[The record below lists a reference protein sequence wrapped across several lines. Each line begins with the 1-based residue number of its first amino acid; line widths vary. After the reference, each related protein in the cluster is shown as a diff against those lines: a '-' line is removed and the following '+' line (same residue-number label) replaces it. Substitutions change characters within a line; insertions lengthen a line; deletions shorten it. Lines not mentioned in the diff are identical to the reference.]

1 MIKMTVILTPLKQ
14 FTFPIIAECITP
26 QDFQGKKLE
35 EIAVLPVYEGNQEK
49 TLCDLFKIEQNEAPL
64 PTIVINGDASKVRRI
79 GKKMKEGEI
88 VINGGAGMHLGMEM
102 KGGKITVKGD
112 ALGWTGA
119 EMKGGTIE
127 IFGNGGDY
135 LASPFRAADV
145 GMKGGLIIVH
155 GDVGHDVAAGIRG
168 GILKI
173 EGSAGN
179 FLGFHMSDGAIYVGK
194 NIGGR
199 AGAYMTGGK
208 IIVGGT
214 VDCILPTF
222 SIDSVKP
229 KVKVDDTQQAQGPF
243 YVFIGD
249 LTEKKRGKI
258 FVNKAANPQLSTYER
273 YL

>member
-1 MIKMTVILTPLKQ
+1 MTIILTPLKQ
-14 FTFPIIAECITP
+14 FTLPIIAECITP

-88 VINGGAGMHLGMEM
+88 IINGGAGMHLGMEM

-135 LASPFRAADV
+135 LASPFRAADA

-168 GILKI
+168 GTLKVK
-173 EGSAGN
+173 GSAGN
-179 FLGFHMSDGAIYVGK
+179 FLGFHMSEGTVYIEK
-194 NIGGR
+194 NIGSR
-199 AGAYMTGGK
+199 VGAYMTGGK
-208 IIVGGT
+208 IIVGGKA
-214 VDCILPTF
+214 DCMLPAF
-222 SIDSVKP
+222 GIDSIKP

-258 FVNKAANPQLSTYER
+258 FVNKAANPQLNTYER